1 MEQLASYYMVIPAK
15 VWNTKINP
23 QAILLYGHISVLS
36 TKEGFCW
43 STNSYFEK
51 ALGVSEA
58 TISRCLATLETIG
71 VIRRELIYA
80 PGTKHVQ
87 ERKIYLVDQPVL
99 SQETIANITDDTR
112 PVITGDYSPVITGDQ
127 DNSTSLNTINPINI
141 KDNNKSLLGSL
152 SSLDAYAEEEEQKF
166 ISLFE
171 KVEEACLSH
180 GLKIGNRESALS
192 SFYKIGDK
200 VADGFMHRLKN
211 DHTFKPTSLED
222 FLYDEEIDR
231 MGQATL

>member
-1 MEQLASYYMVIPAK
+1 MANY
-15 VWNTKINP
+15 IN
-23 QAILLYGHISVLS
+23 IEMDVVKLNISSNSKLLYGLIKLRAHKQGYCFASNGTFEREMSLS
-36 TKEGFCW
+36 KPTLK
-43 STNSYFEK
+43 
-51 ALGVSEA
+51 
-58 TISRCLATLETIG
+58 RCLTELEKNGLITRSIIYKDDSLI
-71 VIRRELIYA
+71 VKERRIYVNL
-80 PGTKHVQ
+80 P
-87 ERKIYLVDQPVL
+87 R
-99 SQETIANITDDTR
+99 ITDE
-112 PVITGDYSPVITGDQ
+112 PSLGSPVNIPRITDEPSLGSPVNQ
-127 DNSTSLNTINPINI
+127 IIVQLNTINPNSI
-141 KDNNKSLLGSL
+141 KDNNKELIDPRI
-152 SSLDAYAEEEEQKF
+152 SLDAYAEEEEQKF

>member
-36 TKEGFCW
+36 NKEGFCW
-43 STNSYFEK
+43 STNAYFEK
-51 ALGVSEA
+51 ALGISEA
-58 TISRCLATLETIG
+58 TVSRCLATLETIG
-71 VIRRELIYA
+71 AIRRELIYA
-80 PGTKHVQ
+80 PGTKHVLQ
-87 ERKIYLVDQPVL
+87 RKIYIIDDQVL
-99 SQETIANITDDTR
+99 SPVNTAGITDEPNLLSPVTMGA
-112 PVITGDYSPVITGDQ
+112 VITSDQ

-166 ISLFE
+166 ISLFK
-171 KVEEACLSH
+171 KVEEACLVH
-180 GLKIGNRESALS
+180 GLKIGNRESALN
-192 SFYKIGDK
+192 SFHKIGDK